1 MQAIITKVL
10 PATDTKPTRIR
21 AVCARGS
28 MTISYP
34 DADNEE
40 QAHALAVEAL
50 VDRFAREDETE
61 YGTPREKN
69 SWLAHRVC
77 GQMVRGGDYCHVFTK

>member
-10 PATDTKPTRIR
+10 PATNTKPTRIK
-21 AVCARGS
+21 AICARGS

-34 DADNEE
+34 DAQTTEE
-40 QAHALAVEAL
+40 AHVMAVNAL
-50 VDRFAREDETE
+50 VSRFAREDEKE

-77 GQMVRGGDYCHVFTK
+77 GQMVSGDYCHVFTK